1 MSHPSD
7 RSDASDPS
15 DHYAALQ
22 ISRTA
27 PPEVVAAAYRALTG
41 SGPPNPRVEEAWAV
55 LGDPGRRAAYDA
67 EDEAGDAQDGGHPAR
82 GCLLPLAV
90 VAGFLA
96 TSALAL
102 GGADLDAFLGA
113 CGLAAFVA
121 TRWCIA
127 LLASDDPSAG
137 RVVLR
142 NGLVALAV
150 AATGAGVVHLLDL
163 SGRPGQA
170 VTGVALGASAALW
183 WHANTA
189 LQA

>member
-1 MSHPSD
+1 M
-7 RSDASDPS
+7 AEATS

-41 SGPPNPRVEEAWAV
+41 SGPPDPRVEEAWAV
-55 LGDPGRRAAYDA
+55 LGDADRRAAYDA
-67 EDEAGDAQDGGHPAR
+67 EDEADDAHGGHPAR

-96 TSALAL
+96 TGALAL

-121 TRWCIA
+121 ARWCIA

>member
-1 MSHPSD
+1 M
-7 RSDASDPS
+7 SDPSEAMS

-22 ISRTA
+22 VSRTA
-27 PPEVVAAAYRALTG
+27 PGEVVAAAYRALTG
-41 SGPPNPRVEEAWAV
+41 SGPPDPQVEEAWAV
-55 LGDPGRRAAYDA
+55 LGDPDRRAAYDA
-67 EDEAGDAQDGGHPAR
+67 SQRPKEERPAS

-96 TSALAL
+96 TGALAL
-102 GGADLDAFLGA
+102 GGADLDALLGA

-121 TRWCIA
+121 ARRGIA
-127 LLASDDPSAG
+127 RLVPSGHSAG

-142 NGLVALAV
+142 DGLMALAV
-150 AATGAGVVHLLDL
+150 AATGAGVGHLLDL

-189 LQA
+189 VQG